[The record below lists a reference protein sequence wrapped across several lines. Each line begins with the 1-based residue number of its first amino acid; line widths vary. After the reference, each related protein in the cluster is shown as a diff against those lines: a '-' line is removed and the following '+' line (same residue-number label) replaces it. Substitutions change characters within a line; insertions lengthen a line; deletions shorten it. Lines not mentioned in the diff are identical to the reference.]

1 MKKLFL
7 VVVTSLMISSFSNAQ
22 ELGIRLGNVTGG
34 DAAID
39 AIFSLGKYSRL
50 HADVSFGHGVGIDLL
65 WDFLYRPLGNE
76 PLNWYVG
83 AGPYMLIEDPFY
95 LGVAGEVGL
104 EYRFSEVPIALGFDW
119 RPRFNIIETTDMY
132 WGGFGFNARFVF

>member
-95 LGVAGEVGL
+95 LGEIGRASCRERV
-104 EYRFSEVPIALGFDW
+104 
-119 RPRFNIIETTDMY
+119 
-132 WGGFGFNARFVF
+132 